1 MTDGVF
7 QEGLQR
13 LASRWEK
20 AGRGLINRRLEGA
33 LGMNFLFECPGAAA
47 KILRFD
53 HDTVTMEQPQSD
65 VQPHAVFSMALDDWK
80 KVFSGEWSVMTVVLG
95 GRTGFPKH
103 HRRSIMQLSMM
114 MQALFL
120 LDES

>member
-1 MTDGVF
+1 MTDGAF
-7 QEGLQR
+7 QDGIRKL
-13 LASRWEK
+13 SDRWAV

-33 LGMNFLFECPGAAA
+33 LGMDFLFECPGAPA

-53 HDTVTMEQPQSD
+53 RDSVRIEDPRPD
-65 VQPHAVFSMALDDWK
+65 VQPHAVFAMPLEDWK

-95 GRTGFPKH
+95 GRAGFPKH
-103 HRRSIMQLSMM
+103 HRRSIMQLSML